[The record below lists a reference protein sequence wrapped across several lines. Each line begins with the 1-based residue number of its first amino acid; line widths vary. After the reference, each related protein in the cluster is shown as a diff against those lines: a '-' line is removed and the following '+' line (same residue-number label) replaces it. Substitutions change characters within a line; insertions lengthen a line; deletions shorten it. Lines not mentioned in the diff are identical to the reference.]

1 MPNESK
7 SSKSG
12 DRFRKTVCRVLI
24 ALSFKSFTHR
34 TEPNRKRE
42 RSDCSEARFLPVVD
56 EHGVIDTDDIMVRT
70 LTYFV
75 FSHLTIYLSVLYNGA
90 FYIHSFTLHED

>member
-1 MPNESK
+1 MQPDGKMPSESK

-24 ALSFKSFTHR
+24 ALSFKSFTHHR
-34 TEPNRKRE
+34 SEPNRKRE

-56 EHGVIDTDDIMVRT
+56 EHGVTDPDEIMVSAFD
-70 LTYFV
+70 L
-75 FSHLTIYLSVLYNGA
+75 FSHASI
-90 FYIHSFTLHED
+90 